1 MGDIRLTG
9 LERNKPQSTID
20 KLTPSIDSN
29 EEFLYKD
36 VKLDFS
42 LGTVRG
48 NFPANKRKNT
58 TDIEDNRDLD
68 AIVQSIKNIF
78 NTTPGQKLLNP
89 YLGVDLSAYLFE
101 PITVQTGDLIARMI
115 LRGLAEQEP
124 RVRVAKLFVEADEN
138 MNQYNIE
145 LMLEFPN
152 LPIGSLPITG
162 VLNRDGMKL
171 MN

>member
-1 MGDIRLTG
+1 MGDIKLTG
-9 LERNKPQSTID
+9 LERSKPQATNIE
-20 KLTPSIDSN
+20 LTPNINSN
-29 EEFLYKD
+29 EEYLYKD

-48 NFPANKRKNT
+48 NFPANKIKNN

-89 YLGVDLSAYLFE
+89 YLGVDLTAYLFE
-101 PITVQTGDLIARMI
+101 PITVETGDLIARMI
-115 LRGLAEQEP
+115 LRGLSEQEP
-124 RVRVAKLFVEADEN
+124 RVDVTKLFVEGDEDQ
-138 MNQYNIE
+138 NQYNIE